1 MEFSYCEFGK
11 YGTLLSLGFGLGKN
25 FVKLTFLLFFFF
37 RKAIK
42 LKELRAAGAGFHVL
56 EEISRP
62 VSYSLFHS
70 VEI

>member
-1 MEFSYCEFGK
+1 MWKLRNF
-11 YGTLLSLGFGLGKN
+11 TLTWFWLGQKFREIN
-25 FVKLTFLLFFFF
+25 IFTFFF

-62 VSYSLFHS
+62 VSYTLFQS